1 MKTFRERLMAVLVV
15 LGFVEKQKSNKLTK
29 EELDQVVA
37 KYNETHS
44 SDFYADLKA
53 DQEQAEKA
61 AAHDAAM
68 AIIASLVTAEEKAG
82 EETTEGTGASK
93 KEVKT
98 VDLAQSIQELATK
111 NSTLEKSNKELS
123 EKVEKLSLKVEND
136 NPKRGTMKVE
146 GFALAHTEKHAF
158 GIDHAMFSVEKRWN
172 KIAVN
177 PKFADLSAPSDDE
190 AKAFHAEVVG
200 FGKSLAARYA
210 FLKANNLLDPKKLME
225 TSVSFGT
232 DGVDNALGNQYVSR
246 RQDAFIAQILATKN
260 VYDFFPRR
268 YNVQDMELIINALFG
283 EVTQGWQEGRVFKG
297 DVDLQP
303 EWGHVDD
310 VSVKLKFDPMKKLER
325 KYIGYY
331 NTEGSDPVKW
341 GMIEWYLL
349 GAFKKAIQEQNK
361 RKVLGCAVAP
371 ETGIA
376 GPSINSST
384 GVIWTLIRYFNQNKM
399 MLLADSALGSYDKT
413 TMLATVEAFLD
424 AFLAKKGEQEKD
436 EFTLVLNYEHQPWW
450 IKNVRTSYGEQTD
463 FAGVKLGTV
472 PDYNIPIYW
481 CPGMDNLP
489 FMILTKPGNIQSLED
504 VPGEM
509 LSTYLQLDFETVLA
523 RFQWKEGTSAAFV
536 GPKCADKTAL
546 LANDY
551 FMQQIFMNK
560 PAHALADN
568 ATVALASAGFWFVTV
583 ANTGVGVGA
592 ADSPLITDITGAKKG
607 QVYIIETGSATKPN
621 AIALAGKFSELTAA
635 WTPTAVG
642 DYLMVTI
649 NNAGTKFREL
659 ERCVGGV
666 RTVNKLVQPTLP
678 ESR

>member
-1 MKTFRERLMAVLVV
+1 MKTFKEKLQAVLTA
-15 LGFVEKQKSNKLTK
+15 LGFSVGAKVAKEDMEK
-29 EELDQVVA
+29 VVA

-68 AIIASLVTAEEKAG
+68 AIIAALVTAEEKAG
-82 EETTEGTGASK
+82 GEITDKTEAPE
-93 KEVKT
+93 KEGKT
-98 VDLAQSIQELATK
+98 VDLAQAIKDLATK
-111 NSTLEKSNKELS
+111 NASLETSNKDLS
-123 EKVEKLSLKVEND
+123 DKVEKLSLTLEND

-158 GIDHAMFSVEKRWN
+158 GIDHAMFSADKRWN
-172 KIAVN
+172 KIAIN
-177 PKFADLSAPSDDE
+177 PRYADLTAPSDDE

-200 FGKSLAARYA
+200 FGKSLASRYA

-225 TSVSFGT
+225 TSVAFGT
-232 DGVDNALGNQYVSR
+232 DGVDNALGNQYITR
-246 RQDAFIAQILATKN
+246 RQDAFIAQILSTKN

-268 YNVQDMELIINALFG
+268 YNVQDMEVIFNALFG
-283 EVTQGWQEGRVFKG
+283 EVTQAWQEGRVFKG

-303 EWGHVDD
+303 EMGHVDD

-349 GAFKKAIQEQNK
+349 GAFKKAIAEQNK

-371 ETGIA
+371 EVGIA

-384 GVIWTLIRYFNQNKM
+384 GVIWTMIRYFNQNKM
-399 MLLADSALGSYDKT
+399 LLLGDSALASYDKT

-450 IKNVRTSYGEQTD
+450 IKNVRNSYGEQTD

-481 CPGMDNLP
+481 CPGMENLP
-489 FMILTKPGNIQSLED
+489 FMILTKPGNVQSLED

-536 GPKCADKTAL
+536 GPKYANKAAL
-546 LANDY
+546 VAADY

-560 PAHALADN
+560 PAVALADN
-568 ATVALASAGFWFVTV
+568 ATTANGAAHFWFVSV

-621 AIALAGKFSELTAA
+621 AIAKAGKFADIDA

-642 DYLMVTI
+642 DYIMVTI

-666 RTVNKLVQPTLP
+666 RTVNKLIQPTLP